1 MPLIDRGPIQKQFEK
16 KKCSCCDDRWA
27 RFHIPYKLK
36 QTAEGWDVISP
47 PFYLCMTC
55 KKKAEQRL
63 EDGIQ
68 KMIDDLMDGNV
79 PRVLAVC

>member
-1 MPLIDRGPIQKQFEK
+1 MSLIDRGPIKKQFAK

-36 QTAEGWDVISP
+36 QTSEGWEVINP
-47 PFYLCMTC
+47 PFYLCVTC
-55 KKKAEQRL
+55 KKKADQQF

-68 KMIDDLMDGNV
+68 KMYEDLMDGKV
-79 PRVLAVC
+79 PRVLVVC